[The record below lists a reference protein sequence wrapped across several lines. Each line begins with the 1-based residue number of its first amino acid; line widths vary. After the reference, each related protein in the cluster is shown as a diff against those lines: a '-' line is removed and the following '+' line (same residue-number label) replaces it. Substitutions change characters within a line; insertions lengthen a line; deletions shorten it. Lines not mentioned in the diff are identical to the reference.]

1 MKTTK
6 LVLVTLLGLAI
17 IGPAFGARDT
27 LRCGS
32 KIITTGMMIDEVLK
46 HCGEPKSQDTEEI
59 PVRSGN
65 RVTGITKIHTWVYQ
79 RSGGNP
85 ASLTFDQDKLVS
97 IKYQ

>member
-6 LVLVTLLGLAI
+6 LVLVLLLGLATI
-17 IGPAFGARDT
+17 DPAFGARET
-27 LRCGS
+27 LRCTS
-32 KIITTGMMIDEVLK
+32 KIITTGMMMDEVLK
-46 HCGEPKSQDTEEI
+46 YCGEPQSRDTEEI

-65 RVTGITKIHTWVYQ
+65 RVTGSTKIHTWVYQ

-85 ASLTFDQDKLVS
+85 ASLTFDQDKLIS

>member
-1 MKTTK
+1 M
-6 LVLVTLLGLAI
+6 LVTLLGLAMM
-17 IGPAFGARDT
+17 GPASGARDT

-32 KIITTGMMIDEVLK
+32 KIITIGMMMDAVLK
-46 HCGEPKSQDTEEI
+46 SCGEPHSRNTEEV

-65 RVTGITKIHTWVYQ
+65 RVTGSTKIHTWVYQ
-79 RSGGNP
+79 RSGGKP